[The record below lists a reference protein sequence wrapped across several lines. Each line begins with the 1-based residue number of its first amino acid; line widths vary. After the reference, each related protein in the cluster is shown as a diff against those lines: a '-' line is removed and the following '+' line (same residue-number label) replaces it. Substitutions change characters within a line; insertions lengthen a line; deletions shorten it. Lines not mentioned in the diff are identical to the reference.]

1 MNNRQHAK
9 VAKIF
14 ELALDI
20 VMVLIG
26 VLIFVTLL
34 RELWT
39 FGIEI
44 FNPYTKV
51 TSYKIAEM
59 VLSIFLFFELV
70 DVVRMYFVKDSHVSL
85 ENFLY
90 IGVTAIVRMMLVYHD
105 STRETL
111 LSAIAVFVM
120 VAALVGYRTMRYWV
134 NQRAN
139 DGLDHWS
146 QS

>member
-1 MNNRQHAK
+1 MSDRQHEK

-14 ELALDI
+14 EFALNI

-26 VLIFVTLL
+26 ILIFVTLL

-39 FGIEI
+39 FGMEI
-44 FNPYTKV
+44 FDPNTKI
-51 TSYKIAEM
+51 TSYEIAEM
-59 VLSIFLFFELV
+59 VLSVFLFFELV

-105 STRETL
+105 NTSETL
-111 LSAIAVFVM
+111 LLAVAVFVM
-120 VAALVGYRTMRYWV
+120 VAALVIYRTMRYWV

-139 DGLDHWS
+139 DGRDHWS
-146 QS
+146 Q